1 MKKTA
6 TEAKR
11 QRIEAGD
18 RTINP
23 REIEPYRAMLTNNR
37 RRIDEDKLPLF
48 RESMNSFCDAVK
60 NEDCYD
66 VRSKKI
72 VNKCG
77 CLKKLLQSTERR
89 NVVSDIVCSF
99 WNSPFEA
106 RNAILLQKVKM
117 VVDNQLQTRRNIK
130 DRKTDRVY
138 LKGRIF
144 MMILSNGQEVMSHK
158 DFVVLCRHSY
168 QRIFGIGPYKL
179 DNITNK
185 YLGQIDLSVITHGS
199 KNKIGGRRLGIQAA
213 ELSISD
219 FFQNLKSEEGEEHAS
234 RQVRSRLGKEYLRD
248 DEEDLLLPAHWTI
261 RKLYERWVFES
272 GWIADSEGG
281 DSSYGSISKY
291 RLRPNDP
298 LWPEGSEPTQIVCK
312 STFKRIWNEKFGDV
326 KIAKIAKDT
335 CGTCHEFREKIR
347 VIAL

>member
-117 VVDNQLQTRRNIK
+117 VVDNQLQTRR
-130 DRKTDRVY
+130 
-138 LKGRIF
+138 
-144 MMILSNGQEVMSHK
+144 
-158 DFVVLCRHSY
+158 
-168 QRIFGIGPYKL
+168 
-179 DNITNK
+179 
-185 YLGQIDLSVITHGS
+185 
-199 KNKIGGRRLGIQAA
+199 
-213 ELSISD
+213 
-219 FFQNLKSEEGEEHAS
+219 
-234 RQVRSRLGKEYLRD
+234 
-248 DEEDLLLPAHWTI
+248 
-261 RKLYERWVFES
+261 
-272 GWIADSEGG
+272 
-281 DSSYGSISKY
+281 
-291 RLRPNDP
+291 
-298 LWPEGSEPTQIVCK
+298 
-312 STFKRIWNEKFGDV
+312 
-326 KIAKIAKDT
+326 
-335 CGTCHEFREKIR
+335 
-347 VIAL
+347 